1 MSSTVTNFSNNINV
15 LYPVPGV
22 DNDTQGFRDNFASI
36 KNALQLAAQELT
48 QLDLTSV
55 KLNDENDYGY
65 DGSIYRGVL
74 KATGIAGTV
83 IDSISTS
90 RSVSYLLGGYHKVSI
105 DGSVALTVTD
115 WPADNNIYSTVRF
128 EILNATTTIGSINFT
143 QGNNVLKKEASL
155 TLPHVLGTNTEV
167 SHIFEMSTA
176 DAGDTV
182 FIKFIGTYT
191 NV

>member
-36 KNALQLAAQELT
+36 KNALQSAAQELT
-48 QLDLTSV
+48 QLDLNSV

-65 DGSIYRGVL
+65 EGSIYRGVL
-74 KATGIAGTV
+74 KATGVVGTL
-83 IDSISTS
+83 IEEISSSTQIN
-90 RSVSYLLGGYHKVSI
+90 YQLGGYHKVTV
-105 DGSVALTVTD
+105 DGDATLTVIN
-115 WPADNNIYSTVRF
+115 WPSAGNIYSTVRF
-128 EILNATTTIGSINFT
+128 EVLTATASTGTINFT
-143 QGNNVLKKEASL
+143 QGSNTLKKEASL
-155 TLPHVLGTNTEV
+155 TLPHILGADTEV
-167 SHIFEMSTA
+167 SHVFEMSTA
-176 DAGDTV
+176 DAGSTV

>member
-36 KNALQLAAQELT
+36 KNALQSAAQELS
-48 QLDLTSV
+48 QLELTSV
-55 KLNDENDYGY
+55 KLNDVNDYGY
-65 DGSIYRGVL
+65 EGSIYRGVL
-74 KATGIAGTV
+74 KATGVAGTV
-83 IDSISTS
+83 VDDISSSTQIN
-90 RSVSYLLGGYHKVSI
+90 YQLGGYHKVTV
-105 DGSVALTVTD
+105 DGDATLTVIN
-115 WPADNNIYSTVRF
+115 WPSDSNIYSTVRF
-128 EILNATTTIGSINFT
+128 EILNATTSTGSINFT
-143 QGNNVLKKEASL
+143 QGSNVLKKEASL